1 MSYIP
6 RLEWGE
12 ISISGTLTIGNPT
25 ITGVVDTSKVVVGMI
40 VTGTGIQTDSVVQS
54 KTVNSITLT
63 KNATANGL
71 QTLAVFYRYDFQY
84 PPVSDSED
92 NLKAVNTVTKSLSG
106 IQQTQTNYIEANRAL
121 EFGFVLSSDRDILQ
135 DNFYR
140 NYAALNAEF
149 RYFEDKDLAGFEVYT
164 LSKFDFDDNR
174 QIKKH
179 PLFLYKIKFG
189 FRRAITL

>member
-12 ISISGTLTIGNPT
+12 ISFVGTLTIGNFT
-25 ITGVVDTSKVVVGMI
+25 ITGIASTTAIAVGMA
-40 VTGTGIQTDSVVQS
+40 VTGTGIQADSVVLS
-54 KTVNSITLT
+54 KTINSITLD
-63 KNATANGL
+63 KSATANGA
-71 QTLAVFYRYDFQY
+71 QNLAAFYRYDFQY

-92 NLKAVNTVTKSLSG
+92 NLRAINTVSKSLSG

-135 DNFYR
+135 DNFYQS
-140 NYAALNAEF
+140 YAALNAEF
-149 RYFEDKDLAGFEVYT
+149 RYFEDKDLAGFETYT

-179 PLFLYKIKFG
+179 PVFLYKIKFG
-189 FRRAITL
+189 FRRAITI